1 MKLFQNSSIYPAY
14 FSRLRKLSINCDT
27 FSQHMQV
34 LLADRYGAQHLLQPV
49 LRENPSAFLAIGDDD
64 VVQRVWA
71 KEQGMP
77 LKSSLADI
85 LRSQIETH
93 RTEVFYNLDPLRFGS
108 GFLRTLPGSVR
119 YRIGWRAAPS
129 PGADFQGYDLM
140 VCNFPS
146 ILEQYRAQGLRTA
159 YFAPAFDPEMRPY
172 ASNIDRPV
180 DVAFVGG
187 FTRHHIRRTQ
197 ILTSIAGLSAQHK
210 VAIHLE
216 NSRFTN
222 LAESKLGSWFMS
234 AKYRRPEILRKVA
247 LGPVFG
253 RELYEV
259 LSTAKIVVN
268 AAIDMAGDDR
278 GNIRC
283 FEAMGTGALL
293 LSDLGIY
300 PDGMRDRTTIRTYS
314 DPADLLKTVQKL
326 LADPAETAAIAA
338 RGHAMVST
346 IYSKDRQWSDFLKLV
361 DSQNS
366 GPRK

>member
-1 MKLFQNSSIYPAY
+1 M
-14 FSRLRKLSINCDT
+14 
-27 FSQHMQV
+27 HV

-49 LRENPSAFLAIGDDD
+49 LTENPDAFLAIGDDD
-64 VVQRVWA
+64 VVQRIWGR
-71 KEQGMP
+71 EQGMP
-77 LKSSLADI
+77 SKSTLADI
-85 LRSQIETH
+85 LRSQIEAH
-93 RTEVFYNLDPLRFGS
+93 RTEIFYNLDPLRYGS

-146 ILEQYRAQGLRTA
+146 ILEQYRAQGLRAA
-159 YFAPAFDPEMRPY
+159 YFAPAFDPEMMPY
-172 ASNIDRPV
+172 AANTDRPV

-197 ILTSIAGLSAQHK
+197 ILTSIAGLSEENNI
-210 VAIHLE
+210 AIHLE
-216 NSRFTN
+216 SSRFTK
-222 LAESKLGSWFMS
+222 LAESQLGSWFLS

-247 LGPVFG
+247 RGPVFG

-283 FEAMGTGALL
+283 FETMGTGALL
-293 LSDLGIY
+293 LSDLGNY
-300 PDGMRDRTTIRTYS
+300 PDGMRDRSTIRTYS
-314 DPADLLKTVQKL
+314 DPADLVQTVLKL

-338 RGHAMVST
+338 RGHALVT
-346 IYSKDRQWSDFLKLV
+346 TRYSKDRQWSDFLKLI
-361 DSQNS
+361 DGQNS
-366 GPRK
+366 GRMQ

>member
-1 MKLFQNSSIYPAY
+1 
-14 FSRLRKLSINCDT
+14 
-27 FSQHMQV
+27 MQV
-34 LLADRYGAQHLLQPV
+34 LLSDRYGAQHLLQPV
-49 LRENPSAFLAIGDDD
+49 LENHSEAFLAIGDDN
-64 VVQRVWA
+64 VVQRIWA
-71 KEQGMP
+71 KEHGMP
-77 LKSSLADI
+77 SKSSLADI
-85 LRSQIETH
+85 LRAQIEAH
-93 RTEVFYNLDPLRFGS
+93 RTEIFYNQDPLRYGS
-108 GFLRTLPGSVR
+108 SFLRTLPNCVR

-146 ILEQYRAQGLRTA
+146 ILEQYRAQGLRAA
-159 YFAPAFDPEMRPY
+159 YFAPAFDPEMMPY
-172 ASNIDRPV
+172 AANIDRPV

-197 ILTSIAGLSAQHK
+197 ILTLIAGLSAQNK

-216 NSRFTN
+216 NSRFTK
-222 LAESKLGSWFMS
+222 LAESQLGSWFMS

-253 RELYEV
+253 RELYQV

-293 LSDLGIY
+293 LSDLGNY
-300 PDGMRDRTTIRTYS
+300 PDGMRDRATIRTYS
-314 DPADLLKTVQKL
+314 DPADLLQTVQKL

-346 IYSKDRQWSDFLKLV
+346 LYSKDRQWSDFLKLI
-361 DSQNS
+361 DGQNS
-366 GPRK
+366 GRRQ